1 MVKAYAHCR
10 RLDGVFYTGVK
21 SSEVPPEIW
30 EKIASFVPRDELL
43 KLYTVNSAFLNV
55 VLNLKYKRVD
65 LSNEPDR
72 PQAELR
78 RKLDRLRYVT
88 LACSSFFKFQTG

>member
-10 RLDGVFYTGVK
+10 RLDGVDYTGVK
-21 SSEVPPEIW
+21 SREVPPEIW
-30 EKIASFVPRDELL
+30 EKIANFIPRDELL

-88 LACSSFFKFQTG
+88 LALLFVF